1 MPGQRTQQE
10 EVDADLEISG
20 PELAAAIAKHVATD
34 PDFIRTLCNT
44 PAFID
49 AVTKNSAFCDAIAK
63 KVAAGAG
70 PALTQGL
77 GR

>member
-20 PELAAAIAKHVATD
+20 PELAAAVAKHVATD
-34 PDFIRTLCNT
+34 PDFIRFLCSPT
-44 PAFID
+44 FID
-49 AVTKNSAFCDAIAK
+49 ALTKNSAFCDAIAK
-63 KVAAGAG
+63 KAAKAAG
-70 PALTQGL
+70 PAVTQGL